1 MSSGAFQVVLVVK
14 NPPANAEDIR
24 DIGLIPGS
32 GRSPGARAWQS
43 IPVFLPGESH
53 GQKSMVG
60 YSP

>member
-1 MSSGAFQVVLVVK
+1 MSSGACQVVLAVK
-14 NPPANAEDIR
+14 NPTANAEDVR

-43 IPVFLPGESH
+43 TPVFLPGESH
-53 GQKSMVG
+53 GQKSTVG